1 VNRYIKLTNQ
11 LMYLRA
17 GISNANNYVA
27 GCNLQKVTHKLLHAT
42 ASLWFP
48 GEFSLTWNYV

>member
-1 VNRYIKLTNQ
+1 MNRYIKLTNQ

-48 GEFSLTWNYV
+48 GEFH